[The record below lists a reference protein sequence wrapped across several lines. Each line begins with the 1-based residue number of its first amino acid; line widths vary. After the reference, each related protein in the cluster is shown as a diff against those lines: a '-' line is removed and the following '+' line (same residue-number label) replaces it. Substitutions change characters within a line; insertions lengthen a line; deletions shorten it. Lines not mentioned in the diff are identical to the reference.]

1 MKRESLSL
9 PLAALTPNP
18 DNPRTIKRTALAK
31 LRQSIADFPEM
42 LGLRPIV
49 VDEDNVILGGNMRY
63 TALVAMQQ
71 AGETHRGVDFGAVSV
86 VRVSG
91 LTPAQK
97 REFVIKDNTPYGD
110 WDWDKLANEFDK
122 ETLENWGLDTKLG
135 KWEPEPLKE
144 PPMPEGGGGQTDSVI
159 GGVYAL
165 GEHRLLCGSA
175 TDARALQTLLGGGGG
190 KNDPRYGVQL
200 MITDPPYNVNY
211 VGKTAD
217 ALKIQNDNME
227 DTQFVAFIA
236 DFMRA
241 AMSVMTPGGVFYV
254 FSPSGDKGTLV
265 SRGVSA
271 SAHIRQQLVWD
282 KGAMVLGHSDYQYRH
297 ECIWYGWDE
306 RARHYF
312 CNNRTL
318 KSLIDG
324 RPDFQKMSKAE
335 LVKFCQGAFE
345 NDSIPSDVV
354 HAKRPNHNALHPTM
368 KPVELIA
375 KLIRNSYDPRGVGV
389 IFDPFGGSGSTL
401 LASEQLG
408 HICYTVELDPHYCD
422 VIRRRYQMLL
432 TDDGSDDGW
441 QDATP
446 RVGTIAPSE

>member
-175 TDARALQTLLGGGGG
+175 TDARALQTLLGGG
-190 KNDPRYGVQL
+190 
-200 MITDPPYNVNY
+200 
-211 VGKTAD
+211 
-217 ALKIQNDNME
+217 
-227 DTQFVAFIA
+227 
-236 DFMRA
+236 
-241 AMSVMTPGGVFYV
+241 
-254 FSPSGDKGTLV
+254 
-265 SRGVSA
+265 RG
-271 SAHIRQQLVWD
+271 
-282 KGAMVLGHSDYQYRH
+282 
-297 ECIWYGWDE
+297 
-306 RARHYF
+306 
-312 CNNRTL
+312 
-318 KSLIDG
+318 
-324 RPDFQKMSKAE
+324 
-335 LVKFCQGAFE
+335 
-345 NDSIPSDVV
+345 
-354 HAKRPNHNALHPTM
+354 
-368 KPVELIA
+368 
-375 KLIRNSYDPRGVGV
+375 
-389 IFDPFGGSGSTL
+389 
-401 LASEQLG
+401 
-408 HICYTVELDPHYCD
+408 
-422 VIRRRYQMLL
+422 
-432 TDDGSDDGW
+432 
-441 QDATP
+441 
-446 RVGTIAPSE
+446 